1 MHVNH
6 DKAYKRFKTQVHIS
20 RKKRI
25 VKDCWGLSPD
35 FIPNVLT
42 QPHRLSKGKVH
53 CSCPMCSQKTRKNGW
68 KYRDKVNREKGLEGN
83 VNCYEQ
89 DVTKNS
95 YIFDSNVLSDS
106 IVYTTSADKDIDWD
120 ALLNI
125 CDADLQEK
133 RFAENVN

>member
-1 MHVNH
+1 MHTNH
-6 DKAYKRFKTQVHIS
+6 NKSYKRFKTQVHIS

-25 VKDCWGLSPD
+25 VKDCWGLSSD

-68 KYRDKVNREKGLEGN
+68 KYRDKVNREKGLEEDLD
-83 VNCYEQ
+83 CYGQNITEGSF
-89 DVTKNS
+89 N
-95 YIFDSNVLSDS
+95 SNVLFDS
-106 IVYTTSADKDIDWD
+106 IVYTTSVDKDIDWD
-120 ALLNI
+120 ALLDI

-133 RFAENVN
+133 KFAENVN

>member
-1 MHVNH
+1 MYFKHN
-6 DKAYKRFKTQVHIS
+6 KTYKRFKTQVHIS

-25 VKDCWGLSPD
+25 VKDCWGLSHD

-53 CSCPMCSQKTRKNGW
+53 CSCHMCSQKTRKNGW
-68 KYRDKVNREKGLEGN
+68 KYRDKVNREKGLEEN
-83 VNCYEQ
+83 VDCYGQ
-89 DVTKNS
+89 DITEDS
-95 YIFDSNVLSDS
+95 YIFESNVLSDS
-106 IVYTTSADKDIDWD
+106 IVYTTSVDRDIDWD

-133 RFAENVN
+133 KFAENMN

>member
-1 MHVNH
+1 MYFKHN
-6 DKAYKRFKTQVHIS
+6 KTYKRFKTQVHIS

-35 FIPNVLT
+35 FIPNVLI

-68 KYRDKVNREKGLEGN
+68 KYRDKVNREKGLEEN
-83 VNCYEQ
+83 VDCYVQ
-89 DVTKNS
+89 DITEDS
-95 YIFDSNVLSDS
+95 YIFESNVLSDS
-106 IVYTTSADKDIDWD
+106 IVYTTSVDRDIDWD

-133 RFAENVN
+133 KFAENMN

>member
-1 MHVNH
+1 MYVKHNN
-6 DKAYKRFKTQVHIS
+6 AYKRFKTQVHIS

-25 VKDCWGLSPD
+25 VKDCWRLSPD

-53 CSCPMCSQKTRKNGW
+53 CSCPMCTQKKRKNGW
-68 KYRDKVNREKGLEGN
+68 KYRDKVNRAKGLEGN
-83 VNCYEQ
+83 ADCYGWDITE
-89 DVTKNS
+89 DS
-95 YIFDSNVLSDS
+95 YIFESNVLSDS
-106 IVYTTSADKDIDWD
+106 IVYTTSVDKDIDWD

-125 CDADLQEK
+125 CDADLREK

>member
-83 VNCYEQ
+83 VDCYEQ
-89 DVTKNS
+89 DITENS
-95 YIFDSNVLSDS
+95 YIFDFNVLSDS
-106 IVYTTSADKDIDWD
+106 IVYTTSVDKDIDWD
-120 ALLNI
+120 ALLKI

-133 RFAENVN
+133 RFAENAN

>member
-1 MHVNH
+1 MYVKHNN
-6 DKAYKRFKTQVHIS
+6 AYKRFKTQVHIS

-68 KYRDKVNREKGLEGN
+68 KYRDKVNREKGLEEN
-83 VNCYEQ
+83 VDCYEQ
-89 DVTKNS
+89 DITENS
-95 YIFDSNVLSDS
+95 YIFDFNVLSDS
-106 IVYTTSADKDIDWD
+106 IVYTTSVDRDIDWD

-133 RFAENVN
+133 KFAENVN

>member
-1 MHVNH
+1 MYVKHNN
-6 DKAYKRFKTQVHIS
+6 AYKRFKTQAHIS

-68 KYRDKVNREKGLEGN
+68 KYRDKVNREKGLEENADCHG
-83 VNCYEQ
+83 Q
-89 DVTKNS
+89 DITKDS

-106 IVYTTSADKDIDWD
+106 IVYTTSVDKDIDWD
-120 ALLNI
+120 VLLDI

-133 RFAENVN
+133 KFAENVN

>member
-83 VNCYEQ
+83 VDCYEQ
-89 DVTKNS
+89 DITENS
-95 YIFDSNVLSDS
+95 YIFDFNVLSDS
-106 IVYTTSADKDIDWD
+106 IVYTTSVDKDIDWD

-133 RFAENVN
+133 RFAENAN

>member
-83 VNCYEQ
+83 VDCYEQ
-89 DVTKNS
+89 DITENS
-95 YIFDSNVLSDS
+95 YIFDFNVLSDS
-106 IVYTTSADKDIDWD
+106 IVYTTSVDKDIDWD